1 MVSVPHKERRDKV
14 IRTSRAHLGMAA
26 CRATGSAGINL
37 EVAAHGDTGQDF
49 SMREDQVLGPQGQ
62 RHGVGMGASTEGQ
75 NQLK

>member
-1 MVSVPHKERRDKV
+1 
-14 IRTSRAHLGMAA
+14 MAA